1 MSFLSGVMSI
11 GKMTKVLIY
20 GGAGHNIPLLIFSY
34 FLLPHITSSGTSA
47 LYWAVKEKKHDF
59 TEALLKA
66 GANPSPKLKKDGST
80 PLHISAY
87 YKARDLGIARVLLQ
101 HKADVNAQ

>member
-1 MSFLSGVMSI
+1 MAKRQRYTEGGRRTKNSKIFCPILISLSC
-11 GKMTKVLIY
+11 
-20 GGAGHNIPLLIFSY
+20 SY
-34 FLLPHITSSGTSA
+34 IISSGTSA

-66 GANPSPKLKKDGST
+66 GAKPSPKLKKDGST

-87 YKARDLGIARVLLQ
+87 YKARDLGIAKLLLQ
-101 HKADVNAQ
+101 YKADANAQ

>member
-1 MSFLSGVMSI
+1 MSV
-11 GKMTKVLIY
+11 GKTTKVHQGRKEDKKFEIFCPILIS
-20 GGAGHNIPLLIFSY
+20 LSCSY
-34 FLLPHITSSGTSA
+34 IISSGTSA

-66 GANPSPKLKKDGST
+66 GAKPSPKLKKDGST

-87 YKARDLGIARVLLQ
+87 YKAKDLGIAKLLL
-101 HKADVNAQ
+101 HYGADANAQ

>member
-1 MSFLSGVMSI
+1 MSI
-11 GKMTKVLIY
+11 GKMTKVHRGRKEDIIYLYIPSISKILISLSCS
-20 GGAGHNIPLLIFSY
+20 NIISP
-34 FLLPHITSSGTSA
+34 GTSA

-80 PLHISAY
+80 PLHISAF
-87 YKARDLGIARVLLQ
+87 YKAKDLGITRALLQ